1 MTKEDFAR
9 ALLQVQAEGQ
19 KSGIGRLGE
28 KSVHAVLKYAY
39 EPHPDCHEVPIGG
52 YVADIA
58 GEDGVIEIQSRDLWK
73 LLPKLT
79 AFLEVCDVTVVH
91 PVPAVEWIV
100 RTDPETGEV
109 SRRRSPRKRTPFDI
123 LAELSPLRGILT
135 HPRFHLRLAVLE
147 VERYDVGKAGNRRKT
162 HLDRLPLS
170 FMEEVRLDSPEDYR
184 RLLPDMGDTP
194 FTAAD
199 FGKKAGR
206 SAAEARSALLTLTTL
221 GIAQIAGKSGRA
233 NLYRLTGT
241 EEEAT

>member
-1 MTKEDFAR
+1 MTKEDFER
-9 ALLQVQAEGQ
+9 ALLQVQTEEE
-19 KSGIGRLGE
+19 KTGIGRLRE

-39 EPHPDCHEVPIGG
+39 EPHPDCHEIPIGG

-109 SRRRSPRKRTPFDI
+109 SRRKSPRKRAPFDI
-123 LAELSPLRGILT
+123 LAELSPIRGILT

-147 VERYDVGKAGNRRKT
+147 VERYDVGKSGSRRKI
-162 HLDRLPLS
+162 HLDRVPLS
-170 FMEEVRLDSPEDYR
+170 FIEEVRLDSPEDYR
-184 RLLPDMGDTP
+184 QLLPDMDRKP

-206 SAAEARSALLTLTTL
+206 SAADARSALLTLTTL
-221 GIAQIAGKSGRA
+221 GIAQKAGKSGRA
-233 NLYRLTGT
+233 NLYRLSGT
-241 EEEAT
+241 EEELT